1 MMKTKWAHFETASPG
16 RQLHEGENVAGE
28 TPSTATGTVAQ
39 PKRRHAAAGGG
50 EGMGNGFSGESIL
63 LTLLILLLGLETGFF
78 HFGFEKHDFGA
89 D

>member
-28 TPSTATGTVAQ
+28 TLATATGTAAL
-39 PKRRHAAAGGG
+39 PKRWHAAAGVG
-50 EGMGNGFSGESIL
+50 EGMGSEFSGESIL

-78 HFGFEKHDFGA
+78 HLGFEKHDFGA